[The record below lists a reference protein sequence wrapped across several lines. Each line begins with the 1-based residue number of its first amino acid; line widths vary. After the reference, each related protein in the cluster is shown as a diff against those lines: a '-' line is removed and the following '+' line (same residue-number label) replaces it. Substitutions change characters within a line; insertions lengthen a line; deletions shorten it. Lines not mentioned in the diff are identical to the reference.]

1 MEKNLREK
9 ISKYH
14 FSMGTELSELELD
27 EIVKKSENEYI
38 LCAAVWYKDLPLIKP
53 EILEPRGFRPYNV
66 DRGVVMSGWRH
77 MNCIYQMCAITGLRD
92 IPAQVGE
99 SIQGFLTNK
108 NRFVDREEGWI
119 IAESAGQINDRPRG
133 KSKTLYSE
141 DLY

>member
-1 MEKNLREK
+1 M
-9 ISKYH
+9 
-14 FSMGTELSELELD
+14 D
-27 EIVKKSENEYI
+27 KKEYI
-38 LCAAVWYKDLPLIKP
+38 ICSAVWYKDLPLVKP

-99 SIQGFLTNK
+99 SIQGFLTNT
-108 NRFVDREEGWI
+108 NRFVDREEGYD
-119 IAESAGQINDRPRG
+119 IAESANQLNDRPRG
-133 KSKTLYSE
+133 VGRTLYSE